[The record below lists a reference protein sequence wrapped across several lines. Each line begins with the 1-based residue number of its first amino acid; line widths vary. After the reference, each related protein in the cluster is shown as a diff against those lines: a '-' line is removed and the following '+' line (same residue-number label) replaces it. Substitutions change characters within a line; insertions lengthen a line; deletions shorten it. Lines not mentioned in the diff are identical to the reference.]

1 MMKFTNAGRQMRTVT
16 LNDLK
21 RGDCFLFDNRIGMVA
36 SRNGHDFPLDL
47 ATGQEFYAVPPAR
60 EWMPHSTPAMLAPS
74 AEVVKISAELV
85 YQILV

>member
-1 MMKFTNAGRQMRTVT
+1 MKFTNLGRQARTVT

-21 RGDCFLFDNRIGMVA
+21 LGDCFLFDNRIGMVA

-47 ATGQEFYAVPPAR
+47 STGKEFYTVPPAR
-60 EWMPHSTPAMLAPS
+60 EWIPHDRPAMLAPS

-85 YQILV
+85 YKILD

>member
-1 MMKFTNAGRQMRTVT
+1 MKFTNLGRQARTVT

-21 RGDCFLFDNRIGMVA
+21 LGDCFLFDNRIGMVA

-47 ATGQEFYAVPPAR
+47 STGKEFYAVPPAR
-60 EWMPHSTPAMLAPS
+60 EWIPHDRPAMLAPS

-85 YQILV
+85 YKILD

>member
-1 MMKFTNAGRQMRTVT
+1 MKFTNLERQARTVT

-21 RGDCFLFDNRIGMVA
+21 LGDCFLFDNRIGMVA

-47 ATGQEFYAVPPAR
+47 STGKEFYAVPPAR
-60 EWMPHSTPAMLAPS
+60 EWIPHDRPAMIAPS

-85 YQILV
+85 YKILD

>member
-1 MMKFTNAGRQMRTVT
+1 MMKFTNAGRQMRTIT

-21 RGDCFLFDNRIGMVA
+21 HGDCFLFDNRIGMIA

-47 ATGQEFYAVPPAR
+47 ATGQEFYVMPPAR
-60 EWMPHSTPAMLAPS
+60 EWIPHDRPAMLGPD

-85 YQILV
+85 YKILD